1 MQVGGSLMNKQ
12 YCPLEVCKSP
22 LAMIGM
28 LLGVGKR
35 EVQGEKCA
43 ASGPVA
49 NPRNSQPGVGGL
61 CIGGRRIVCVGMA
74 VPAFGHEGNRLKKH
88 PRGIQNQY
96 AFGRFLQNLSLRA
109 ACLSPHRA
117 GA

>member
-1 MQVGGSLMNKQ
+1 
-12 YCPLEVCKSP
+12 
-22 LAMIGM
+22 MIGM

-35 EVQGEKCA
+35 EVQGGKCA

-74 VPAFGHEGNRLKKH
+74 VPAFEGNRLKKH

-109 ACLSPHRA
+109 ACYRA